1 MAVALGTFNGSA
13 DGGESRHVVAVDAP
27 RKQGLYDEKFRK
39 AFIRMVKTPED
50 KGLISTHLFYDI
62 PREKG
67 SAFSQLSYDAQAI
80 LSGGH
85 AWERRVEE
93 AVQNKSEQGYWSKD
107 QSVTRYSLENGLL
120 GYLPKGFLKFISYGG
135 GDINAFSGNE
145 MQIMSAAFDERQ
157 EDIVEFCAVDI
168 LERFAFNCA
177 IAARNQYG
185 IRTQGVLGD
194 VIYNGHLAIPETK
207 GTPIIMIYGGL
218 FENTPYVKNGR
229 TPEDTTALAWA
240 KMNIQHGLG
249 SVVIK
254 TFDTNQKPD
263 LVNGAYAPRKSFEA
277 FLLSAFARAVQQ
289 GVIEDR
295 QYDVFEN
302 WKITSSF
309 NDTLK
314 SIELAAECKSDHEV
328 MIGGELESFQK
339 GESRVITLSHKW
351 DKAKHIQIANDAGFD
366 VHVYEEPGNQNMLM
380 VATATRKPK
389 QYLLDVLE
397 SNQLR

>member
-1 MAVALGTFNGSA
+1 MAVVLGTFNESA

-39 AFIRMVKTPED
+39 AFIHMIKTPED

-67 SAFSQLSYDAQAI
+67 TTFSQLSYDARAI

-93 AVQNKSEQGYWSKD
+93 AVQNKTEQGYWSKD
-107 QSVTRYSLENGLL
+107 QSVAQYALNNGLL
-120 GYLPKGFLKFISYGG
+120 NQLPRGFLRFISYGG

-145 MQIMSAAFDERQ
+145 MQIMSAAFDIRQ
-157 EDIVEFCAVDI
+157 DDIVEFCAVDI

-194 VIYNGHLAIPETK
+194 FIYNGHLAIPETK
-207 GTPIIMIYGGL
+207 GTPVIMIFGGP
-218 FENTPYVKNGR
+218 FENTPYIKNGR
-229 TPEDTTALAWA
+229 SPEDTTALAWA
-240 KMNIQHGLG
+240 KMNLQHGLG

-254 TFDTNQKPD
+254 TFDTNQTPD

-289 GVIEDR
+289 GVIEDS
-295 QYDVFEN
+295 QYDVFRN
-302 WKITSSF
+302 WKITSTF
-309 NDTLK
+309 NDELK
-314 SIELAAECKSDHEV
+314 SVELAAKCKEDHEV
-328 MIGGELESFQK
+328 MIGGTLYSFK
-339 GESRVITLSHKW
+339 ERDSRVITLSHKW
-351 DKAKHIQIANDAGFD
+351 SKEKQIQIANDAGFD
-366 VHVYEEPGNQNMLM
+366 ACIYEEPHNQNMLM
-380 VATATRKPK
+380 VATATKKPK
-389 QYLLDVLE
+389 QYLLDMLNFQP
-397 SNQLR
+397 S